1 MNVLSAAEYW
11 DLIHAERARLAN
23 LLATL
28 ETEQWAFATLCT
40 EWSVERVVAH
50 LTSAANT
57 GRWAWIR
64 SIIRAGFDPAK
75 HNARLLERHL
85 GASPEGTLA
94 KFRGSIALTTAPT
107 KDFPAFLGEV
117 IVHSQDIARPLGLE
131 LIPDDTATLEVAR
144 YFAAKDFA
152 VNSKTM
158 VKGLR
163 LSAVD
168 ADFESGNGPE
178 VTGPILDLVMAM
190 AGRPE
195 ALVDLTGS
203 GVSELR
209 RRMS

>member
-1 MNVLSAAEYW
+1 MNETEYW
-11 DLIHAERARLAN
+11 GFIHAERARLTD

-28 ETEQWAFATLCT
+28 EPEQCARATLCAD
-40 EWSVERVVAH
+40 WSVEQVVAH
-50 LTSAANT
+50 LAAAANT
-57 GRWAWIR
+57 GRWAWIC

-85 GASPEGTLA
+85 GATPEETLA
-94 KFRGSIALTTAPT
+94 RFRDSITKTGAPT
-107 KDFPAFLGEV
+107 TDFQAFRGEV
-117 IVHSQDIARPLGLE
+117 IVHGQDIARPLGLD
-131 LIPDDTATLEVAR
+131 LNPDDTATIEVAR

-152 VNSKTM
+152 VNSRTL
-158 VKGLR
+158 VKELR

-168 ADFESGNGPE
+168 ADFESGSGPE
-178 VTGPILDLVMAM
+178 VTGRLLDLVMAM

-195 ALVDLTGS
+195 VLTDLTGS

>member
-1 MNVLSAAEYW
+1 MNETEYW
-11 DLIHAERARLAN
+11 DLIHTERARLAD
-23 LLATL
+23 LLTTL
-28 ETEQWAFATLCT
+28 EPEQWALATQCADWT
-40 EWSVERVVAH
+40 VEQVVAH
-50 LTSAANT
+50 LTAAANT

-85 GASPEGTLA
+85 GATPEETLA
-94 KFRGSIALTTAPT
+94 RFRDSITKTVAPT
-107 KDFPAFLGEV
+107 KDFQAFLGEV
-117 IVHSQDIARPLGLE
+117 IVHGQDIARPLGLD
-131 LIPDDTATLEVAR
+131 LNPDDTATIEVAR

-152 VNSKTM
+152 VNSRTL
-158 VKGLR
+158 VKVLR

-168 ADFESGNGPE
+168 ADFESGSGPE
-178 VTGPILDLVMAM
+178 VTGRLLDLVMAM

-195 ALVDLTGS
+195 VLTDLTGS

>member
-1 MNVLSAAEYW
+1 MNETEYW
-11 DLIHAERARLAN
+11 SFIHAERARLAD

-28 ETEQWAFATLCT
+28 EPEQWARATLCAD
-40 EWSVERVVAH
+40 WSVEQVVAH
-50 LTSAANT
+50 LAAAANT

-85 GASPEGTLA
+85 GATPEETLA
-94 KFRGSIALTTAPT
+94 RFRDSITKTVAPT
-107 KDFPAFLGEV
+107 KDFQAFLGEV
-117 IVHSQDIARPLGLE
+117 IVHGQDIARPLGLD
-131 LIPDDTATLEVAR
+131 LNPDDTATIEVAR

-152 VNSKTM
+152 VNSRTL
-158 VKGLR
+158 VKELR

-168 ADFESGNGPE
+168 ADFESGSGPE
-178 VTGPILDLVMAM
+178 VTGRLLDLVMAM
-190 AGRPE
+190 AGRPKV
-195 ALVDLTGS
+195 LTDLTGS

>member
-1 MNVLSAAEYW
+1 MNETGYW
-11 DLIHAERARLAN
+11 DLIHTERARLAD
-23 LLATL
+23 LLSTLEPEQWALATL
-28 ETEQWAFATLCT
+28 CADWTVEQ
-40 EWSVERVVAH
+40 VVAH
-50 LTSAANT
+50 LSVAANT

-85 GASPEGTLA
+85 GATPEETLA
-94 KFRGSIALTTAPT
+94 RFRDSITKTVAPT
-107 KDFPAFLGEV
+107 KDFQAFLGEV
-117 IVHSQDIARPLGLE
+117 IVHGQDIARPLGLD
-131 LIPDDTATLEVAR
+131 LNPDDTATIEVAR

-152 VNSKTM
+152 VNSRTL
-158 VKGLR
+158 VKELR

-168 ADFESGNGPE
+168 ADFESGSGPE
-178 VTGPILDLVMAM
+178 VTGRLLDLVMAM

-195 ALVDLTGS
+195 VLTDLTGS